1 MKKLFKLLI
10 VMLLSVG
17 LVSCVNKQ
25 PQEIHIFF
33 TSDVHCGLDGQM
45 NYASLKALVDE
56 AKAEDKNVLLVDVG
70 DFIQGGNLGS
80 LTKGEGVIDV
90 MNQLDYDVVTIG
102 NHEFDYGIDR
112 LKQLMDKSNFEY
124 VVSNMT
130 YKGSN
135 EYFLKDTPEYVIKDV
150 KGTKVGFIGIVTP
163 SSITSSTPKFFMED
177 GEFVYDFYGDETGQR
192 LIDKVQEVVDE
203 LRKQKVDYVIAL
215 SHLGSTAV
223 CEPYDVF
230 NVLRNTS
237 GIDAFLDGHS
247 HSVIY
252 GDTYQNKDGKETLL
266 VSVGTKMENIGELI
280 IDKEG
285 NIESLLISSYDNKDE
300 NIASLIEQEN
310 QKINDVL
317 SEYLC
322 DIDFDLSI
330 LKDGVRQARCREV
343 NMGDFFTDA
352 IRHVAES
359 DVAICNGGGLRANI
373 EKGQVTYGS
382 LFDVS
387 PFGNVLVKVEA
398 SGQQILDLLEFGSRK
413 TEAIS
418 VFEEAPVGE
427 FGGFIQVSGL
437 KYTIN
442 TDVESSVV
450 TDESGMLV
458 SIGDNRRVSDV
469 YILKDGEYV
478 PIDKDAYYTV
488 SGIDYLILSSGDGN
502 SVLKDNENIVED
514 GMLIT
519 DVLKK
524 YILDSGGISI
534 DYMDIQDRII
544 IE

>member
-80 LTKGEGVIDV
+80 LTKGEGIIDI

-215 SHLGSTAV
+215 SHLGSIAA

-252 GDTYQNKDGKETLL
+252 GDTYLNKDGKETLL

-300 NIASLIEQEN
+300 KIASLIEQEN

-524 YILDSGGISI
+524 YILDSSGISI

>member
-56 AKAEDKNVLLVDVG
+56 AKAEDKNVLLVDAG

-80 LTKGEGVIDV
+80 LTKGEGVIDI

-215 SHLGSTAV
+215 SHLGSTAA

-285 NIESLLISSYDNKDE
+285 NIESVLISSYDNKDE
-300 NIASLIEQEN
+300 KIASLIEQEN

-524 YILDSGGISI
+524 YILDAGGISI

>member
-56 AKAEDKNVLLVDVG
+56 AKAEDKNVLLVDAG

-80 LTKGEGVIDV
+80 LTKGEGVIDI

-215 SHLGSTAV
+215 SHLGSTAA

-285 NIESLLISSYDNKDE
+285 NIESVLISSYDNKDE
-300 NIASLIEQEN
+300 KIASLIEQEN

-514 GMLIT
+514 GMFIT

-524 YILDSGGISI
+524 YILDAGGISI